1 MASEFTLRRRV
12 EFADTD
18 LAGIV
23 HFSRYFH
30 YMEAAEHAFFRSLGF
45 SIAEPGSGIGWPR
58 VEASCEYK
66 APLRFEDEVDVHLTV
81 TQKKSKSLSYSFR
94 LVKVA
99 PGPEQEVALGKL
111 TVVCVAMDPETG
123 TMKAVPIPETLA
135 ACLDA
140 VP

>member
-1 MASEFTLRRRV
+1 MALDFTLRRRV

-18 LAGIV
+18 MAGIV

-45 SIAEPGSGIGWPR
+45 SIAEKGSGIGWPR
-58 VEASCEYK
+58 VEVSCEYL
-66 APLRFEDEVDVHLTV
+66 APLRFEDELDIHLLV
-81 TQKKSKSLSYSFR
+81 TQKRSKSLSYEFR

-99 PGPEQEVALGKL
+99 PGLEVEVARGKM

-123 TMKAVPIPETLA
+123 AMKATPIPESLV

-140 VP
+140 VL

>member
-30 YMEAAEHAFFRSLGF
+30 YMEATEHAFFRSLGF
-45 SIAEPGSGIGWPR
+45 SIAGKDGIGWPR

-66 APLRFEDEVDVHLTV
+66 APLRFEDELDIHLTV
-81 TQKKSKSLSYSFR
+81 TQKKSRSLSYVFR

-99 PGPEQEVALGKL
+99 PGPEQEVARGKM

-123 TMKAVPIPETLA
+123 RMKATPIPEALA

-140 VP
+140 AL